1 MKQEIFQE
9 LYNVEWQPHE
19 AGVLSKPNIDKLRK
33 EEQKESEQ
41 EKKPKRMLKQFGGNS
56 AFS

>member
-1 MKQEIFQE
+1 MKQETFQE

-41 EKKPKRMLKQFGGNS
+41 EKKP
-56 AFS
+56 